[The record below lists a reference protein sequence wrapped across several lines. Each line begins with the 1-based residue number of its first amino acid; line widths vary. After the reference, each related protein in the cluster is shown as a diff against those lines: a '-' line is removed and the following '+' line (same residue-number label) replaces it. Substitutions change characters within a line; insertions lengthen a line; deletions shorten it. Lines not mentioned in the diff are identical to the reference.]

1 MSRRPPSKP
10 RPATAQTRTQTPTLT
25 SKAPAPENMADGLY
39 GLAMLKLAL
48 ALKKQPKAPL
58 EQLVAKTLE
67 DLGLSHAGFYHYL
80 EERGQGLE
88 ALLLKQPAGDES

>member
-1 MSRRPPSKP
+1 MSRRPPQKP
-10 RPATAQTRTQTPTLT
+10 RQVRSQTSTLT
-25 SKAPAPENMADGLY
+25 QKAPAPENMADGLY

-67 DLGLSHAGFYHYL
+67 DLGLSHAGFHHYL

-88 ALLLKQPAGDES
+88 GLLLGHSLDDES